1 MFELVFKLNIYR
13 ILKTYIAYLHTKH
26 DNGQCTTNISYLLI
40 TLIHYH
46 CPSTNIIRFNIKTL
60 GSSSDA
66 LYVRMIHG
74 RILKVRYDNRS
85 CSNVS
90 RALSTVYSLS
100 LHLRCINYA
109 LFMFCFF
116 IDSPNRVWHTL
127 KPGVKKYDVHE

>member
-1 MFELVFKLNIYR
+1 MFELVFKLNMYR

-60 GSSSDA
+60 G
-66 LYVRMIHG
+66 
-74 RILKVRYDNRS
+74 KVPMHYMFVWYTAESWNFRYDNRS

-90 RALSTVYSLS
+90 RELSTVYSLK

-109 LFMFCFF
+109 LFMFCFC
-116 IDSPNRVWHTL
+116 IDSLNRVWHAL
-127 KPGVKKYDVHE
+127 KSGVKKNAVLE